1 MYTDV
6 KMFFFK
12 LCDAYVNLILFS
24 VSQDIDVYNITKTD
38 LRKEMIKSDLI
49 FRENPNL
56 IYINVHKYQYKF
68 KKKKNHFYFLGKM
81 LR

>member
-1 MYTDV
+1 MNMYTDV

-68 KKKKNHFYFLGKM
+68 KKKKIISIF
-81 LR
+81 